1 MAAYPKADIV
11 LRNGPVFLG
20 LKEGYASGVALWAG
34 RVLAT
39 GSASELEPLIGP
51 GTRVIDLAGRMATP
65 GLYEIRARATDSRG
79 RVQPNRGRNA
89 VHAVSVTVAS

>member
-1 MAAYPKADIV
+1 MDERAAT
-11 LRNGPVFLG
+11 RST
-20 LKEGYASGVALWAG
+20 ASAV
-34 RVLAT
+34 VLAAVVV
-39 GSASELEPLIGP
+39 GGAVSRLRFGFEWD
-51 GTRVIDLAGRMATP
+51 VATP